1 MFTHILGKKV
11 GMTQFFDK
19 EGQFV
24 PVTVVEAGPCKVV
37 QVKTDETDGYAAAQ
51 IGYGARKP
59 SREEGERRGRL
70 TKPLIGHYKK
80 AGLLEAPPR
89 VLREVPVD
97 PQNLP
102 KVGDDVTVEIFEGV
116 THVDVVGTT
125 KGRGFAGTVKRHGFA
140 KGPRSH
146 GSMNV
151 RAPGAIGQHQDPGRV
166 FPGKKLPGHYGAA
179 RRTVRHLTLVG
190 IDKEKNLLFVKGGIP
205 GPRGGDLL
213 IRKTNWVS

>member
-1 MFTHILGKKV
+1 MFSHILGKKV
-11 GMTQFFDK
+11 GMTQFFGKD
-19 EGQFV
+19 GNFV
-24 PVTVVEAGPCKVV
+24 PVTVVEAGPCTVV
-37 QVKTDETDGYAAAQ
+37 QLKTAEVDGYDAAQ
-51 IGYGARKP
+51 IGFGAMKP
-59 SREEGERRGRL
+59 GRDGQRRGRL
-70 TKPLIGHYKK
+70 TRPLMGHFKK
-80 AGLLEAPPR
+80 AGLEESP
-89 VLREVPVD
+89 LRQLKEVPID
-97 PQNLP
+97 PAQAP
-102 KVGDDVTVEIFEGV
+102 KVGDTLTVEIFEGV

-179 RRTVRHLTLVG
+179 QRTVRHLELVG
-190 IDKEKNLLFVKGGIP
+190 IDAEKNLLFIKGGVP
-205 GPRGGDLL
+205 GPRGGKLL